1 LAFFVHK
8 KNCLKMRLKI
18 FQASSVAN
26 AMQDIRVELGGDALI
41 LSTRRTRSGVE
52 VTAGVDTIAPVPVA
66 EPARQDLL
74 AWHGLPAT
82 IGAKLQAGALPFAL
96 QVGFRFARL
105 NFAGA
110 PPLVCVGPPGAGK
123 TLTVVR
129 LATRLVL
136 AGQTPL
142 ILSTDSCRAGANA
155 QLLAYTAV
163 LGVRLIAIDNPAD
176 VGQALQD
183 QPGPVLIDTAGCS
196 PYDPAGLGE
205 LAAIGKRSGARI
217 ALVLPAGQDAME
229 SQDAATAFAA
239 AGASLLIAT
248 KLDIARRIGGVLAA
262 AAVGL
267 TMIEAGISANA
278 ADGLTPLTPQL
289 LSERLLSRRS
299 PGVLSQ

>member
-1 LAFFVHK
+1 
-8 KNCLKMRLKI
+8 
-18 FQASSVAN
+18 
-26 AMQDIRVELGGDALI
+26 MQDIRAELGGDALI

-52 VTAGVDTIAPVPVA
+52 VTAGVETIAPMPPA
-66 EPARQDLL
+66 EPARQQLL
-74 AWHGLPAT
+74 AWHGLPTAV
-82 IGAKLQAGALPFAL
+82 GAKLQTGALPFAL
-96 QVGFRFARL
+96 QAGFRFARL
-105 NFAGA
+105 DFAGA
-110 PPLVCVGPPGAGK
+110 PPLLCVGPPGAGK
-123 TLTVVR
+123 TLTIVR

-142 ILSTDSCRAGANA
+142 ILSTDSCRAGAHS

-163 LGVRLIAIDNPAD
+163 LGIRLVAIDNQAD
-176 VGQALQD
+176 ISRALQD
-183 QPGPVLIDTAGCS
+183 QSGPVLIDTAGCS

-205 LAAIGKRSGARI
+205 LAATGKRAGARI

-248 KLDIARRIGGVLAA
+248 KLDISRRIGGVLAA

-267 TMIEAGISANA
+267 TMTEAGISANA

-289 LSERLLSRRS
+289 LAERLLSRRS
-299 PGVLSQ
+299 PGVLSK

>member
-1 LAFFVHK
+1 
-8 KNCLKMRLKI
+8 MRLKI
-18 FQASSVAN
+18 FQSATVAD
-26 AMQDIRVELGGDALI
+26 AMRDIRAELGLDALI

-52 VTAGVDTIAPVPVA
+52 VTTGIETTAYTPDPPPA
-66 EPARQDLL
+66 ESDRQGHLT
-74 AWHGLPAT
+74 WHGLPAT
-82 IGAKLQAGALPFAL
+82 ISAKLQTGPLPFAL

-105 NFAGA
+105 DLAGA
-110 PPLVCVGPPGAGK
+110 PPLLCVGPPGAGK
-123 TLTVVR
+123 TLTIVR

-155 QLLAYTAV
+155 QLLAFTEV
-163 LGVRLIAIDNPAD
+163 LGVRLISIENPTD
-176 VGQALQD
+176 IGQALHSRS
-183 QPGPVLIDTAGCS
+183 GPVLIDTAGCS

-205 LAAIGKRSGARI
+205 LAVIGKRAGARI
-217 ALVLPAGQDAME
+217 ALVLPAGQDVME
-229 SQDAATAFAA
+229 SQDTATAFAA

-267 TMIEAGISANA
+267 AMTEAGISANA
-278 ADGLTPLTPQL
+278 ADGLITLTPQL